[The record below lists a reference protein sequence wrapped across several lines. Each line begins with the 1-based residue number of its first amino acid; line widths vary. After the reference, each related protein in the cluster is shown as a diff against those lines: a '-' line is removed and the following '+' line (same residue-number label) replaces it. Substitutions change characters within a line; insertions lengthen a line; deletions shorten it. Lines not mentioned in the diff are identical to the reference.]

1 MTITLAPQLKVII
14 VIKKPSNAIAIQ
26 NRKVAFLYCKECGL
40 IELVEK

>member
-1 MTITLAPQLKVII
+1 MLIFLKQNRFI